1 MDSNRLNNILARWKA
16 RQQKNTSLD
25 SMPSTKRQTETKP
38 ISGKYSL
45 TPEELEAHRHEVL
58 EAERAMELCRGC
70 DGKTCRQTI
79 QGMIPLVD
87 SKSQRFYLS
96 LHMCRHERN
105 RRTQDRMN
113 TLYRMACIPAAYVSD
128 TWDDYQVSEE
138 NNAAIQ
144 LAHAIV
150 EGRSDGKGML
160 IYGPKGTG
168 KTKLAAI
175 MANEFVKR
183 GTPVFFS
190 SMPEL
195 VMDLKSKIGEEGAL
209 GEAVRAVQDAEVLI
223 LDDLGTERPT
233 PWVNEQFFMV
243 LNKRYNE
250 KRLTIIT
257 TNYQPGALALR
268 LSPAERTAG
277 AMDTAMG
284 ERLVSRIYGLCDRV
298 EIKGRDYRMIG

>member
-1 MDSNRLNNILARWKA
+1 
-16 RQQKNTSLD
+16 
-25 SMPSTKRQTETKP
+25 
-38 ISGKYSL
+38 
-45 TPEELEAHRHEVL
+45 
-58 EAERAMELCRGC
+58 MELCRGC
-70 DGKTCRQTI
+70 DGRSCRQAI

-87 SKSQRFYLS
+87 SESPRFYLS

-113 TLYRMACIPAAYVSD
+113 MLYRMACIPAAYSND
-128 TWDDYQVSEE
+128 TWSDYQVREE

-175 MANEFVKR
+175 MANEFVKQ
-183 GTPVFFS
+183 GTPVLFS

-195 VMDLKSKIGEEGAL
+195 VMDLKSKISEEGAL

-268 LSPAERTAG
+268 LSPVERNAG
-277 AMDTAMG
+277 AMDTMMG

-298 EIKGRDYRMIG
+298 EIRGRDHRMIG